1 MGGAAALSWALLLMR
16 IPQTQL
22 TALKVS
28 KLGLSRQVGAG
39 VQAGANGAGAVGRV
53 GEAVLLAPVRHF
65 VVFFVCKSSYA
76 DLASDNERLLSS
88 LGVKISD
95 HDSPGVVCR
104 R

>member
-28 KLGLSRQVGAG
+28 KLGLSRQGGAG
-39 VQAGANGAGAVGRV
+39 IQAGADGAGAVGRV
-53 GEAVLLAPVRHF
+53 GEAVLLASVQHF
-65 VVFFVCKSSYA
+65 VVFFVGGSSYA
-76 DLASDNERLLSS
+76 DLASHNERLPAS

-95 HDSPGVVCR
+95 HDSPGVACR